1 MHNRYWY
8 IVILFEYR
16 VRIMGL
22 ENWSG
27 RSAVVTGAGS
37 GFGEAITRLLAKIG
51 MKIIAVDIN
60 FEVVQK
66 VADSLKNSGM
76 SGEIHT
82 MKCDVADE
90 TAVKNMYAQA
100 ANRFGG
106 VDVSVQCAGLSKA
119 SPLLSGDANDWRIM
133 QEVNVL
139 GTLFCCREAVNL
151 MKKNG
156 VDDGV
161 LINLV
166 SLAAHNLT
174 PISDLHFY
182 GATKVMLKAIQEGF
196 RQELREINSNIRI
209 SGISPGQ
216 GNTGFYP
223 SMFGGD
229 VSKSTVP
236 LLQKQLE
243 AEDIAHV
250 VEYILNTPK
259 HVQIHDVLLRP
270 VAQP

>member
-1 MHNRYWY
+1 MAQW
-8 IVILFEYR
+8 V
-16 VRIMGL
+16 
-22 ENWSG
+22 G
-27 RSAVVTGAGS
+27 RAAVVTGAGS
-37 GFGEAITRLLAKIG
+37 GFGEAITRSLARIG
-51 MKIIAVDIN
+51 MRILATDVNVDSV
-60 FEVVQK
+60 ER

-90 TAVKNMYAQA
+90 TAVKDMYAQA
-100 ANRFGG
+100 ENKFGG

-166 SLAAHNLT
+166 SLAAYKWT
-174 PISDLHFY
+174 PISDMHFY
-182 GATKVMLKAIQEGF
+182 GASKVMLMAIQEGF
-196 RQELREINSNIRI
+196 RQELREIKSNIRI

-223 SMFGGD
+223 SMFGD

-243 AEDIAHV
+243 AEDIAEA

-259 HVQIHDVLLRP
+259 HVQIHDILLRP
-270 VAQP
+270 VTQP

>member
-1 MHNRYWY
+1 MAQW
-8 IVILFEYR
+8 V
-16 VRIMGL
+16 
-22 ENWSG
+22 G
-27 RSAVVTGAGS
+27 RAAVVTGAAS
-37 GFGEAITRLLAKIG
+37 GFGEAITRSLARIG
-51 MKIIAVDIN
+51 MRILATDVNVDSV
-60 FEVVQK
+60 ERL
-66 VADSLKNSGM
+66 ADSLKNNGI

-100 ANRFGG
+100 ENKFGG
-106 VDVSVQCAGLSKA
+106 VDVSIQCAGLSRA

-166 SLAAHNLT
+166 SLAAYKWT
-174 PISDLHFY
+174 PISDMHFY
-182 GATKVMLKAIQEGF
+182 GASKVMLMAIQEGF
-196 RQELREINSNIRI
+196 RQELREIKSNIRI

-223 SMFGGD
+223 SMFGD

-243 AEDIAHV
+243 AEDIAEA

-259 HVQIHDVLLRP
+259 HVQIHDILLRP
-270 VAQP
+270 VTQP